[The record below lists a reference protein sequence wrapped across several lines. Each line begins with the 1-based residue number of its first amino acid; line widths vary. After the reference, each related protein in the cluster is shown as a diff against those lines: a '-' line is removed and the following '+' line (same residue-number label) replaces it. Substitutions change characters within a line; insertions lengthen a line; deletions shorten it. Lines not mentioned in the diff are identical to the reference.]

1 MDPQEF
7 IDQFYLA
14 LLDKGWKLQEIDQM
28 DMIYYLRLIK
38 RNITTEQ
45 IYIDEVL

>member
-14 LLDKGWKLQEIDQM
+14 LIDKGWKLHEIDQM
-28 DMIYYLRLIK
+28 DMIYYLKLLK
-38 RNITTEQ
+38 RKIAREQ
-45 IYIDEVL
+45 TYIDEIL

>member
-14 LLDKGWKLQEIDQM
+14 LLDKGWKLHEIDDM
-28 DMIYYLRLIK
+28 DMIYYLKLLK
-38 RNITTEQ
+38 RKMINQQT
-45 IYIDEVL
+45 YIDEIL

>member
-14 LLDKGWKLQEIDQM
+14 LIDKGWKLHEIDGM
-28 DMIYYLRLIK
+28 DIIYYLKLIK
-38 RNITTEQ
+38 RKMVNQ
-45 IYIDEVL
+45 QNYIDEIL